1 MEQNKR
7 IKHKIQYTKENYQR
21 NCFICGKRLVLT
33 EQKDKGQDSIYK
45 GELSKE
51 LFYLWQETCIDRTKG

>member
-7 IKHKIQYTKENYQR
+7 IKHKIQYTKENYKR

-33 EQKDKGQDSIYK
+33 EQKDKAQDSIYK

-51 LFYLWQETCIDRTKG
+51 MFHLG